1 MAQAMT
7 TIVNK
12 PAWVDLASS
21 DAEASRNFYSK
32 LFGWQVEVNPDP
44 QYGGYG
50 LAKTG
55 GKDAAGIGPKM
66 DPNAPTAW
74 NLYIGTDDIEEL
86 TRKVQAAGGTAV
98 MAPFDVGEQG
108 RMAVYQDPAGA
119 FISAWQGTRMG
130 GFQTDAPNSFG
141 WAELNARGV
150 EKALPFYQQVFGW
163 TTRRSEMGEGQP
175 PYTEFLLDGQSI
187 AGAWEMNPMVPAEVP
202 SYWQVYFAV
211 EDVDAAYRKA
221 LDLGATGVARAPGV
235 PGRTLRDRER
245 PGGRELRSAQDGG
258 RADRSTALNAG
269 RHGRWPVARSERR
282 ISLHA
287 TEQEPDGDGS
297 SAPWSQAVSRNDET
311 AQRRAWSRVSRAEP
325 ASRREHADQ
334 ARALGQ
340 GGVRW
345 RTNQAPQARV
355 DRTRMRRSRQTAT
368 RSRSPSGPRR

>member
-1 MAQAMT
+1 MAQAT
-7 TIVNK
+7 TMIANK

-66 DPNAPTAW
+66 DPNGPTAW

-130 GFQTDAPNSFG
+130 GFQTDASNSYG

-150 EKALPFYQQVFGW
+150 DKALPFYQQVFGW
-163 TTRRSEMGEGQP
+163 TTRQSEMGEGQP
-175 PYTEFLLDGQSI
+175 AVHG
-187 AGAWEMNPMVPAEVP
+187 VPARRGQRRRRLGDESDGARRGAELLAGLLRASRTSTQP
-202 SYWQVYFAV
+202 SEGDRPRRA
-211 EDVDAAYRKA
+211 
-221 LDLGATGVARAPGV
+221 GVGGAPGI

-245 PGGRELRSAQDGG
+245 PGGRELRPAEDGG
-258 RADRSTALNAG
+258 RLTA
-269 RHGRWPVARSERR
+269 R
-282 ISLHA
+282 
-287 TEQEPDGDGS
+287 
-297 SAPWSQAVSRNDET
+297 
-311 AQRRAWSRVSRAEP
+311 
-325 ASRREHADQ
+325 
-334 ARALGQ
+334 
-340 GGVRW
+340 
-345 RTNQAPQARV
+345 
-355 DRTRMRRSRQTAT
+355 
-368 RSRSPSGPRR
+368 PR